1 MYNVQFEWFDK
12 DDNVEA
18 KTYPNVKL
26 DDLVPLIKWKSKY
39 VVEQGGVVNQV
50 YVIPV

>member
-26 DDLVPLIKWKSKY
+26 DGLVALIKWKSKY
-39 VVEQGGVVNQV
+39 VVDQGGVINQV